1 MKSALGYRYVFYFC
15 FFFSIDRITK
25 YLALHFL
32 KNEII
37 NLGILDLRLVR
48 NTGTIFGIGKRIPLA
63 WLIFS
68 IFIFGII
75 FVFFIKKFYSLD
87 KIIRLNLLF
96 ILTGALSNIID
107 RIIYGAVIDF
117 IDFRFWPVFNFSDAY
132 ISVGTII
139 LMYKLWKQ
147 DHLK

>member
-1 MKSALGYRYVFYFC
+1 
-15 FFFSIDRITK
+15 
-25 YLALHFL
+25 
-32 KNEII
+32 
-37 NLGILDLRLVR
+37 LGILDLRLVR
-48 NTGTIFGIGKRIPLA
+48 NTGIIFGIGKTIPLA